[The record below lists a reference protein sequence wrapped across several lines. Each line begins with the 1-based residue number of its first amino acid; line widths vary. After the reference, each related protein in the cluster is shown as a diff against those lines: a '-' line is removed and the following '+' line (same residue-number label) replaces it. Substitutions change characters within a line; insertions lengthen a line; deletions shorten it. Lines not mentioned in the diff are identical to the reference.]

1 MKASMQ
7 KLNEQGVAAA
17 EFALVLPVL
26 LLLLFGTIEFGMM
39 MYGREVVTNA
49 AREGARAGIVQG
61 PNKPTGPQVEQI
73 ADTYLTGTGINP
85 DNVDFAADQ
94 AGDGFARP
102 DMLTVAVEY
111 RYFFLIPYI
120 PAMVGIPDPLII
132 NTSVV
137 MMHE

>member
-1 MKASMQ
+1 MR
-7 KLNEQGVAAA
+7 KLNEQGIAAA

-49 AREGARAGIVQG
+49 AREAARAGIVQG
-61 PNKPTGPQVEQI
+61 PNKPDAAALETI
-73 ADTYLTGTGINP
+73 AEGYVSGTGINP
-85 DNVDFAADQ
+85 DHVEFTPNQ

-111 RYFFLIPYI
+111 EYHFLIPYI
-120 PAMVGIPDPLII
+120 PSMVGIPNPLVI

>member
-1 MKASMQ
+1 MR

-49 AREGARAGIVQG
+49 AREGARAGIVLG
-61 PNKPTGPQVEQI
+61 PGKPGEGAVRNI
-73 ADTYLTGTGINP
+73 ANGYLTGTGINP
-85 DNVDFAADQ
+85 AHVDFNPNQ

-102 DMLTVAVEY
+102 DLLTVAVEY
-111 RYFFLIPYI
+111 EYHFLIPYI

-132 NTSVV
+132 QTQVV